1 MLKRL
6 RSNKGFSMVE
16 LLVVIAI
23 IAIMIAAVFVNFNLL
38 NSKRSAIITYAETFF
53 YNTQSAM
60 AELKS
65 NDVALPVDVK
75 DDNAFL
81 VYVTTDI
88 NGDISAMMYTDLN
101 PSNSAAKTMEG
112 ADCSLSPAAS
122 NLRKS
127 LSEFKEKGTFVA
139 LVDKHYRVI
148 KAFFS
153 YATIDEI
160 KVKDY
165 TFTADDYIG
174 DHLTGAYPVSE
185 SAAGCL
191 MTA

>member
-6 RSNKGFSMVE
+6 RSNKGFTMVE

-23 IAIMIAAVFVNFNLL
+23 IAIMIAAMFVNFNLL
-38 NSKRSAIITYAETFF
+38 DTKKSSAITYAETFF

-60 AELKS
+60 AEMKS
-65 NDVALPVDVK
+65 NDVALPSDVSG
-75 DDNAFL
+75 DNAFL
-81 VYVTTDI
+81 IYITTDI
-88 NGDISAMMYTDLN
+88 NGDISAMMYIDLN
-101 PSNSAAKTMEG
+101 PSNSADSSME
-112 ADCSLSPAAS
+112 ADGCTLSTVAS

-127 LSEFKEKGTFVA
+127 LAEFPEKGTFVA
-139 LVDKHYRVI
+139 LVDKHYRVN

-153 YATIDEI
+153 FGGIADLKNADFEFTSN
-160 KVKDY
+160 DY
-165 TFTADDYIG
+165 VG

-185 SAAGCL
+185 ATSGSV